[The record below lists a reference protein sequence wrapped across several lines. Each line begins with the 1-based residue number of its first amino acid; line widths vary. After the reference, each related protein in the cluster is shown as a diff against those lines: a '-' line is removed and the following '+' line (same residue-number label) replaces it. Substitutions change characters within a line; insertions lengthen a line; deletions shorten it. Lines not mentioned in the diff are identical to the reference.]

1 MKILSTVGALIYI
14 SVILALVIGWVMN
27 IVELTNAPAIVQ
39 WGAMEVLRVVG
50 IFLAPLGGVLGW
62 L

>member
-1 MKILSTVGALIYI
+1 MKYILKHGWLIYFT
-14 SVILALVIGWVMN
+14 SILLLVIGWVMN
-27 IVELTNAPAIVQ
+27 IVALTNAPALVE

-62 L
+62 F

>member
-1 MKILSTVGALIYI
+1 MKNLPAGATLIYF
-14 SVILALVIGWVMN
+14 SVILALVIGWVLN
-27 IVELTNAPAIVQ
+27 IVALTNAPALVQ